1 MPSHRITARPPAG
14 QPADTEVRTDS
25 ETVGA
30 VLEDAA
36 HFPGGHAA
44 GVAQPRT
51 EAEVAAVMT
60 HAVRVLPIGAQS
72 SLTGGATPMGDTVLD
87 TRRFDRVLEISGDE
101 VTVQPGVP
109 LSVLDA
115 VLEREGLLYPPVPTF
130 DGAFVGGVVAT
141 NAAGAATFKY
151 GSTRDWVRRLTVV
164 LATGDVL
171 EIARGEV
178 MAHPDGYFDLIT
190 GAGTT
195 RVPVPTYRMPDVDKC
210 SAGYFAEPEMDL
222 IDLFIGSEGTLG
234 IITEIGLAVVRPRP
248 RLLMAWVPVAD
259 EATAWGLVT
268 SLRNAALATWREGD
282 PRGIDVAAIEHL
294 DRRSLTIVREDG
306 AARRYH
312 VTVSADAAV
321 ALLVHVELPAG
332 VASTSEAAFA
342 EIGDSLSP
350 MAADSPLVRLARLC
364 ADAGVLGDVELAL
377 PTEPRRQTALVAL
390 REAVPEGVNRRV
402 GEARRAVDDAI
413 EKTAA
418 DMVVPFARFAESLA
432 IFRDAFETRDLDYA
446 IWGHISDSNVHPNVI
461 PRTTEDVRRG
471 QDAILDCGRKIINL
485 GGCPLAEHGVGR
497 NPTKQA
503 LLREL
508 YGAHGIDDIRA
519 VKRALDPE
527 QKLAPGVLFAPAT
540 SS

>member
-1 MPSHRITARPPAG
+1 MPTHRVTARPPSG
-14 QPADTEVRTDS
+14 QAADTEIRTDP
-25 ETVGA
+25 ETVTPL
-30 VLEDAA
+30 LEDAA

-51 EAEVAAVMT
+51 EAEVAVVVTRA
-60 HAVRVLPIGAQS
+60 ARVLPIGAQS

-87 TRRFDRVLEISGDE
+87 TRRFDRVLEISGDD

-109 LSVLDA
+109 LTVLES

-130 DGAFVGGVVAT
+130 DGAFAGGVVAT

-178 MAHPDGYFDLIT
+178 MAHPDGYFDLVT
-190 GAGTT
+190 SAGLT
-195 RVPVPTYRMPDVDKC
+195 RVPVPTYQMPAVDKC

-234 IITEIGLAVVRPRP
+234 IITEIGLAVVTPRP
-248 RLLMAWVPVAD
+248 RLAMAWVPLAD
-259 EATAWGLVT
+259 EATALRLVT
-268 SLRNAALATWREGD
+268 TLRNAAFASWREDGQL
-282 PRGIDVAAIEHL
+282 GIDVAAIEHL
-294 DRRSLTIVREDG
+294 DRRSLALVREDG
-306 AARRYH
+306 ADRRH
-312 VTVSADAAV
+312 QVTVPAGAAL

-332 VASTSEAAFA
+332 VALTSEAAFT
-342 EIGDSLSP
+342 EIGVALGP
-350 MAADSPLVRLARLC
+350 EAADSPLVRLARLF
-364 ADAGVLGDVELAL
+364 ADAGVLDDVELAL
-377 PTEPRRQTALVAL
+377 PTEPRRQTALAAL

-418 DMVVPFARFAESLA
+418 DMIVPFDRFAESLA
-432 IFRDAFETRDLDYA
+432 IFREAFETRGLDYA
-446 IWGHISDSNVHPNVI
+446 IWGHISDGNVHPNVI
-461 PRTTEDVRRG
+461 PSTTEDVRRG
-471 QDAILDCGRKIINL
+471 KEAILDCGRKIISL

-508 YGAHGIDDIRA
+508 YGPRGIDEMRA

-527 QKLAPGVLFAPAT
+527 YKLAPGVLFPPAT